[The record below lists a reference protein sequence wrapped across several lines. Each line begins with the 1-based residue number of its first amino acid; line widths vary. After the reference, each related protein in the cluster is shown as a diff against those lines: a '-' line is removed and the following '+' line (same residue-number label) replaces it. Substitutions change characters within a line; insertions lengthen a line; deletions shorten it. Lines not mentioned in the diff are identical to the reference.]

1 MTDCDESC
9 YTSPLEREDVC
20 LSRVNKLHERKIFG
34 LSSANKKEEINIWKY
49 FKYLHFLLCVYSVS
63 YSGEGRLSSFSP
75 SRFPYFTQPTLAVDS
90 GLIDLC
96 RMNTELARYFLQRPV
111 ITWIFMDDFKCLKS
125 LQATESAG
133 INTYIWMVV
142 NLGVFFSAILL
153 LLRVICSLVQVDLTS
168 PSPPLQCF
176 CMFFQ
181 RATLQDDFIPLPQLM
196 TACLQRVEKKKKFG
210 ASFIIYSNSAY
221 ICCIC
226 SRVNLKTEKWVET
239 DKLCMHV

>member
-1 MTDCDESC
+1 MREKILDC
-9 YTSPLEREDVC
+9 LQQI
-20 LSRVNKLHERKIFG
+20 KRKKSIFG
-34 LSSANKKEEINIWKY
+34 NISNTCILSY
-49 FKYLHFLLCVYSVS
+49 VYIVLVILEK
-63 YSGEGRLSSFSP
+63 GDLSSFSP

-111 ITWIFMDDFKCLKS
+111 ITWIVMDDFKCLKS

-133 INTYIWMVV
+133 INTYIWTVV

-168 PSPPLQCF
+168 PSLPLQCF

-196 TACLQRVEKKKKFG
+196 TACLQRVEKKKNLELLLLFT
-210 ASFIIYSNSAY
+210 AILLIYVVFVLVSIWKQKSG
-221 ICCIC
+221 
-226 SRVNLKTEKWVET
+226 
-239 DKLCMHV
+239 

>member
-20 LSRVNKLHERKIFG
+20 LSRVNKLHERNIFG

-49 FKYLHFLLCVYSVS
+49 FKYLHSLLCVYRVS

-96 RMNTELARYFLQRPV
+96 RMNTELAGYFLQRPV

-133 INTYIWMVV
+133 TNTYIWTVV
-142 NLGVFFSAILL
+142 NMGVFFSATLL
-153 LLRVICSLVQVDLTS
+153 LLRVICSLVQIDLTS
-168 PSPPLQCF
+168 PSPPSNVFACFSKRRPCRMILSPFLQAHDCMLTESRKEEKIWSFFYYLQQF
-176 CMFFQ
+176 CLFMLYLFSCQFEN
-181 RATLQDDFIPLPQLM
+181 RKVGRD
-196 TACLQRVEKKKKFG
+196 
-210 ASFIIYSNSAY
+210 
-221 ICCIC
+221 
-226 SRVNLKTEKWVET
+226 W
-239 DKLCMHV
+239 

>member
-1 MTDCDESC
+1 MREKILDC
-9 YTSPLEREDVC
+9 LQQI
-20 LSRVNKLHERKIFG
+20 KRKKSIFG
-34 LSSANKKEEINIWKY
+34 NISNTCILSY
-49 FKYLHFLLCVYSVS
+49 VYIVLVILEK
-63 YSGEGRLSSFSP
+63 GDLSSFSP

-133 INTYIWMVV
+133 SNTYIWTVV

-153 LLRVICSLVQVDLTS
+153 LLRVICSLVQIDLTS

-181 RATLQDDFIPLPQLM
+181 RATL
-196 TACLQRVEKKKKFG
+196 
-210 ASFIIYSNSAY
+210 
-221 ICCIC
+221 
-226 SRVNLKTEKWVET
+226 
-239 DKLCMHV
+239 

>member
-1 MTDCDESC
+1 MREKILDC
-9 YTSPLEREDVC
+9 LQQI
-20 LSRVNKLHERKIFG
+20 KRKKSIFG
-34 LSSANKKEEINIWKY
+34 NISNTCILSY
-49 FKYLHFLLCVYSVS
+49 VYIVLVILEK
-63 YSGEGRLSSFSP
+63 GDLSSFSP

-133 INTYIWMVV
+133 SNTYIWTVV
-142 NLGVFFSAILL
+142 NLGVFFSATLL
-153 LLRVICSLVQVDLTS
+153 LLRVICSLVQIDLTS

>member
-1 MTDCDESC
+1 MREKFLDC
-9 YTSPLEREDVC
+9 LQQI
-20 LSRVNKLHERKIFG
+20 KRKKSIFG
-34 LSSANKKEEINIWKY
+34 NISNTCILSY
-49 FKYLHFLLCVYSVS
+49 VYIVLVILEK
-63 YSGEGRLSSFSP
+63 GDLSSFSP

-96 RMNTELARYFLQRPV
+96 RMNTELAGYFLQRPV

-133 INTYIWMVV
+133 INIYIWTVV
-142 NLGVFFSAILL
+142 NLGVFFSATLL
-153 LLRVICSLVQVDLTS
+153 LLRVICSLVQIDLTP

-181 RATLQDDFIPLPQLM
+181 RATLQDDFIPLSPAHDCML
-196 TACLQRVEKKKKFG
+196 TESRKEEKFG